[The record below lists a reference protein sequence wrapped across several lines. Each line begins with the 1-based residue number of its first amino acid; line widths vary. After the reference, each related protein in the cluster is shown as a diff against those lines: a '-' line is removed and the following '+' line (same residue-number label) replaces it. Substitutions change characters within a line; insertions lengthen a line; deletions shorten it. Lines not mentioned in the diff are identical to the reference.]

1 MFSMIFPQ
9 VIHSNT
15 TNLLMI
21 TIKTIRIFT
30 ISLLVIGAA
39 SCNTQSKK
47 GEWSKADKVRFYKEM
62 EGAKELDNLGTDKS
76 KWIDCYFE
84 KVQSEFGSFDDA
96 DKDLEGCQK
105 LAEVC
110 ASEVIDQGSALGK
123 WSDRDKKMYYEE
135 MNKTD
140 LNELGERKKDYID
153 CYFSKLEKNFKS
165 MRIANTDSVLCE
177 TLAKE
182 CAAELFPDNSMR
194 E

>member
-1 MFSMIFPQ
+1 MINQ
-9 VIHSNT
+9 DKIQQKSINIQ
-15 TNLLMI
+15 MI
-21 TIKTIRIFT
+21 SIKKIQLFA
-30 ISLLVIGAA
+30 ISILVIIAV

-47 GEWSKADKVRFYKEM
+47 GQWSKADKVRFYKEM
-62 EGAKELDNLGTDKS
+62 ENAKELDNLGADKT

-84 KVQSEFGSFDDA
+84 KVQSEFSSFDDA
-96 DKDLEGCQK
+96 DKNLEGCQK

-110 ASEVIDQGSALGK
+110 AGEVLDQGSSIGK
-123 WSDRDKKMYYEE
+123 WSDRDRKMYYEE

-153 CYFSKLEKNFKS
+153 CYLNKLENNFKS
-165 MRIANTDSVLCE
+165 MRIANMDSVLCE

-182 CAAELFPDNSMR
+182 CASELFPDMSLS